1 MVFDVGQFFDNPV
14 QDLRTL
20 LPYHTWHL
28 DRLQNRNFAD
38 ELVLTDASGTALETS
53 PPLVFPDPSF
63 GGVFKSI
70 RTNKELLNLFGI
82 EDENHNQKDLLYE
95 IGLISVRDGGIVI
108 TNEDTL
114 SIEVIYF
121 GYTGDEWIEN
131 SVTVPPS
138 TRELDV
144 VRSEFGR
151 PLAGDYSYGLRIVRK
166 GVVIFDNSS
175 DWNWVFGN
183 IYCTVSA
190 DQLTVEEADYDR
202 HYETPWDVYE
212 SRAIRGGDPDLRGGA
227 EASA

>member
-1 MVFDVGQFFDNPV
+1 M
-14 QDLRTL
+14 
-20 LPYHTWHL
+20 
-28 DRLQNRNFAD
+28 
-38 ELVLTDASGTALETS
+38 
-53 PPLVFPDPSF
+53 
-63 GGVFKSI
+63 FKSI

-144 VRSEFGR
+144 CAVNS
-151 PLAGDYSYGLRIVRK
+151 AGHWQEITATGYAL
-166 GVVIFDNSS
+166 
-175 DWNWVFGN
+175 
-183 IYCTVSA
+183 
-190 DQLTVEEADYDR
+190 
-202 HYETPWDVYE
+202 
-212 SRAIRGGDPDLRGGA
+212 
-227 EASA
+227 